1 MGLFDLSGLRRKT
14 AQSQRQQKSSQSN
27 LPKFSDHHVLF
38 ICTGNIARSAAAE
51 ILARSMSTES
61 GWTFSSA
68 GIGAVVNHPVAQF
81 VDVELT
87 QRQGDIASHRGKQ
100 VTYEMLQQ
108 STLVL
113 VMEIEH
119 LDWII
124 REWPE
129 FRPKIHLL
137 KQMARLRN
145 EAGRRADPISFM
157 QTTADIPSRKD
168 NIADPYRKGPSAA
181 AQAVREI
188 EAALEVIV
196 PWLGTVNNKS

>member
-14 AQSQRQQKSSQSN
+14 EQSQAEQKNSHNSHPQFSQ
-27 LPKFSDHHVLF
+27 HHILF

-51 ILARSMSTES
+51 ILARTMSGES

-68 GIGAVVNHPVAQF
+68 GVGAVVDHPVAQF
-81 VDVELT
+81 IDAEVIQRHGDV
-87 QRQGDIASHRGKQ
+87 AAHRGKQ

-113 VMEIEH
+113 VMENTH

-129 FRPKIHLL
+129 FRPKVHLL
-137 KQMARLRN
+137 KQMARLRH

-157 QTTADIPSRKD
+157 QVTDDIPSRKD
-168 NIADPYRKGPSAA
+168 NIADPYRKGQPAA
-181 AQAVREI
+181 TQAVQEI
-188 EAALEVIV
+188 EAALEVII
-196 PWLGTVNNKS
+196 PWLGTVDK